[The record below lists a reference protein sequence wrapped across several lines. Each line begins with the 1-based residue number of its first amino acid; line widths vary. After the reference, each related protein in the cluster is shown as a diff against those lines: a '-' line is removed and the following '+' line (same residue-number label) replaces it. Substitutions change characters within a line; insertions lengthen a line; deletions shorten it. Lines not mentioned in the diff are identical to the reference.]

1 MQTFNSKSFLNTA
14 MDLIYKKSHNNCIV
28 EFIVITAEWHQMLPY
43 TTQNSKF
50 SWGHAPNPL
59 AMCLLE
65 NFFFQID
72 DPEFSIFSLKNLSLQ
87 S

>member
-1 MQTFNSKSFLNTA
+1 MHLINTE
-14 MDLIYKKSHNNCIV
+14 LLSLK
-28 EFIVITAEWHQMLPY
+28 VIAAEWHQMLPY

-59 AMCLLE
+59 AMRLLE